1 MMKLKKISMVTISII
16 IILLLT
22 SSIDKELFQLNKT
35 FDIFGAV
42 YKQLNEKYV
51 NEIETEKLM
60 KNGIEGM
67 LKGLD
72 PYTEYYEEDD
82 TESIDLITKGNYVGF
97 GITISHIEKK
107 VTIVNIS
114 SNSRALMDGLR
125 IGDILYKID
134 TVIVE
139 NMTNSELKQYTQGK
153 QGSKVKVKV
162 LRGFNYDTL
171 SLVLERNKI
180 KVENVSYSGVIKDSI
195 GYIKLNRFS
204 KYAFS
209 DFKKALLS
217 LQKKKINGL
226 IIDLR
231 NNPGGLLREAV
242 RISELFLPK
251 GSLIVSTKG
260 KNERTLAIYKSRIKP
275 IAPEIPIAVLINS
288 GSASASEIVA
298 GALQDNDRALILGN
312 ESFGKGLVQTVV
324 DLPYNSNLKI
334 TTAKYYTPSG
344 RCIQKIDY
352 SEKEVKNQEDKN
364 QEEKNQEIKTKGFFT
379 NSGRKLYSEHGITP
393 DSVIANVKKHK
404 IIKELISTR
413 AFFSYSNHYTK
424 KLNYLSRDWSMPDSV
439 FDSFILFSQE
449 ENLFDDISDIVK
461 LEKIKDDKIHQ
472 SENISELLNK
482 LLAEFNKETIEILN
496 EEKVEVNEILRT
508 NILKRFHY
516 TTDIEYQNLEND
528 NVVSEA
534 IDLISSEQ
542 YSRILTNEENNQK
555 VNKKY

>member
-1 MMKLKKISMVTISII
+1 MMKLKKISIIAISII
-16 IILLLT
+16 ILLLLT

-51 NEIETEKLM
+51 NEIETEELM

-97 GITISHIEKK
+97 GITISHIDKK

-114 SNSRALMDGLR
+114 SYSFALVDGLR
-125 IGDILYKID
+125 IGDILYQID
-134 TVIVE
+134 TIVVE
-139 NMTNSELKQYTQGK
+139 QMTNSELKKYTQGEP
-153 QGSKVKVKV
+153 GSKVKVKV
-162 LRGFNYDTL
+162 LRGYNSDTL
-171 SLVLERNKI
+171 DLVLERKKI
-180 KVENVSYSGVIKDSI
+180 KVENVLYSGVIKDSV

-204 KYAFS
+204 KYAYS
-209 DFKKALLS
+209 DFKKALNVL
-217 LQKKKINGL
+217 KEKKIKGL

-242 RISELFLPK
+242 KISELFLPK

-260 KNERTLAIYKSRIKP
+260 KNERALAIYKSRVKP
-275 IAPEIPIAVLINS
+275 IAPDIPMAVLINS

-298 GALQDNDRALILGN
+298 GALQDNDRALILGS
-312 ESFGKGLVQTVV
+312 ESFGKGLVQTVI

-352 SEKEVKNQEDKN
+352 SNKDTKLQENKDSKD
-364 QEEKNQEIKTKGFFT
+364 FFT

-393 DSVIANVKKHK
+393 DSVILNIKKHK
-404 IIKELISTR
+404 ILKELINSR
-413 AFFSYSNHYTK
+413 AFFKFSNHYTQK
-424 KLNYLSRDWSMPDSV
+424 IKYLSRDWIIPDSV
-439 FDSFILFSQE
+439 FYNFITFSQE
-449 ENLFDDISDIVK
+449 QNLFDDISDIVK
-461 LEKIKDDKIHQ
+461 LEKIKNDKIHQ
-472 SENISELLNK
+472 SKNISELINK
-482 LLAEFNKETIEILN
+482 LLDEFNNETIEILK
-496 EEKVEVNEILRT
+496 EEKNDVVEILRT
-508 NILKRFHY
+508 NILKRFQY
-516 TTDIEYQNLEND
+516 SNDIDYQNLTND
-528 NVVSEA
+528 NVISES
-534 IDLISSEQ
+534 INLISSEQ
-542 YSRILTNEENNQK
+542 YLRILTNEENIHK